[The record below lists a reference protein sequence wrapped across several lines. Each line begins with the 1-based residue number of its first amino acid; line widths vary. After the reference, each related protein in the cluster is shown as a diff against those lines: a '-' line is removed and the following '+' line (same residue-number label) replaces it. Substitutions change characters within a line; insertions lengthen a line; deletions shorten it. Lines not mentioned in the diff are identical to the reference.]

1 MPRWKENHYARAA
14 EFARQLGAA
23 LGRAPVAPESPAPAA
38 SAPPAGTA
46 PSAAKPPAPRP
57 TPAAVLTA
65 KPGKK

>member
-23 LGRAPVAPESPAPAA
+23 LGRAPVAPESPAPTA

-46 PSAAKPPAPRP
+46 PSAAKPAAPGP
-57 TPAAVLTA
+57 TAAAVFTA
-65 KPGKK
+65 IPWKK